1 MTAFGP
7 PEGMPD
13 VEWLV
18 ALEHIRYLKARRD
31 RFIDEHDYD
40 AYLALHAPDHVSHN
54 KGFPA
59 WTSSEQMITN
69 VREQMSGLT
78 TFHHSHT
85 PEILFESPV
94 KAKGIWAMSGGVVYE
109 EGGETRWRLNAGYYD
124 ETYEKRDG
132 QWLFTS
138 RRWRTTLALAP
149 DGAELT
155 T

>member
-1 MTAFGP
+1 MT
-7 PEGMPD
+7 D

-31 RFIDEHDYD
+31 RLIDEHDYD
-40 AYLALHAPDHVSHN
+40 GYLALHAPDHVSHN
-54 KGFPA
+54 KGYEA
-59 WTSSEQMITN
+59 WTSAEQMIAN

-94 KAKGIWAMSGGVVYE
+94 RATGTWAMSGGVIFD
-109 EGGETRWRLNAGYYD
+109 EGGVNRWRLNAGYYD

-138 RRWRTTLALAP
+138 RRWRNTLVVSPTDAQIVTPA
-149 DGAELT
+149 GS
-155 T
+155 

>member
-1 MTAFGP
+1 MS
-7 PEGMPD
+7 D

-40 AYLALHAPDHVSHN
+40 AYQALHAPDHVSHN
-54 KGFPA
+54 QGFEA
-59 WTSSEQMITN
+59 WTSSAQMIAN

-94 KAKGIWAMSGGVVYE
+94 KATGTWAMSGAVIFQEDGAD
-109 EGGETRWRLNAGYYD
+109 RWLLNAGYYD
-124 ETYEKRDG
+124 EAYEKRNG

-138 RRWRTTLALAP
+138 RRWRKTLTVGP
-149 DGAELT
+149 QGAQVEPT
-155 T
+155 AKD